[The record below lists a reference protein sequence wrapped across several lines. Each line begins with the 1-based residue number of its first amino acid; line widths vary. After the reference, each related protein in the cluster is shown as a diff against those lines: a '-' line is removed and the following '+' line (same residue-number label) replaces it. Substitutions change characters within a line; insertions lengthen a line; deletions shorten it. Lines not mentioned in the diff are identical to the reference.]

1 MPNAFYG
8 KKVNE
13 EIILNEEETAHIKTT
28 RKVEGEKIKVITGD
42 GLLYTATILK
52 IGKKETILEIIDKEE
67 QQEDYK
73 PHVSVYLG
81 MSKWD
86 RMHLLLEKMVELRAN
101 SFYLYSGEKSDINY
115 KNLNKFQKAII
126 ETSKQTV
133 FANIPQINF
142 VKFEE
147 IPQKETL
154 VLDLDEKN
162 DNLGKVLKELK
173 GSQKINLV
181 VGSEYGFSKREK
193 EFFATN
199 EFKTV
204 NLGKSIFR
212 FETSVIYAMSIINY
226 EFNRLFI

>member
-1 MPNAFYG
+1 MPNTFYG

-13 EIILNEEETAHIKTT
+13 EIILNEDETAHIKTT
-28 RKVEGEKIKVITGD
+28 RKVEGEKTKVITGD
-42 GLLYTATILK
+42 GLLYTATIVK

-67 QQEDYK
+67 QQDYK
-73 PHVSVYLG
+73 PPISVYLG

-101 SFYLYSGEKSDINY
+101 SFYLYRGEKSDINY
-115 KNLNKFQKAII
+115 KNLNKFQRAII

-147 IPQKETL
+147 IPKKETL
-154 VLDLDEKN
+154 VLDLDGKN
-162 DNLGKVLKELK
+162 DNLGKVLKGLK
-173 GSQKINLV
+173 SSQKINLV

-193 EFFATN
+193 EFFTIN

-226 EFNRLFI
+226 EYNRLFI